1 MSVIQKPDRVSK
13 AFIYQGDRLLLQL
26 RDNRPDI
33 IHPNKWGLFGG
44 SIEPGETPEQTIKR
58 EIEEEIGWKP
68 PEVKYILTWKEEK
81 ESWETTVFGTRL
93 TVDTSELILT
103 EGQDL
108 GLFTLEELKQL
119 PIVPKIHKML
129 PQAVEAIAYP
139 PLTAAW
145 QVLSNKELGCH
156 SKNR

>member
-1 MSVIQKPDRVSK
+1 MSVIPKPDRVSK

-33 IHPNKWGLFGG
+33 VYPNQWGLFGG
-44 SIEPGETPEQTIKR
+44 SIEVGETPEQTIKR
-58 EIEEEIGWKP
+58 ELEEELGWRP
-68 PEVKYILTWKEEK
+68 PEVKYILTWKEVADGWI
-81 ESWETTVFGTRL
+81 STIFAATL
-93 TVDTSELILT
+93 TVDTSELRLT
-103 EGQDL
+103 EGQAW
-108 GLFTLEELKQL
+108 GLFTLEELQQL

-145 QVLSNKELGCH
+145 KALSNI
-156 SKNR
+156 